1 MRPAIGITT
10 TLKTVDYY
18 DYQMPCT
25 VLPDFYIHAVL
36 QAGGLPVLLPPSGEL
51 LPELYLERVEG
62 LLFSGGMDIDPAH
75 YGQQQHQTTKTE
87 SPVRDIFELTLLKG
101 ALERNMPVLA
111 VCRGMQIL
119 NVALGGDLCQ
129 DITDLKETDLAHW
142 QDLDNDAEPSHT
154 VSLTGGVFR
163 EIFRKEYVPVNS
175 FHHQAVERIGDG
187 LRIAGVSP
195 DGIVEALEST
205 EHDWVLGVQWHP
217 EMMFKAHREQLALF
231 EAFVQRA
238 KDAVKPVVS

>member
-1 MRPAIGITT
+1 MKPTIGITT

-36 QAGGLPVLLPPSGEL
+36 QAGGVPVLLPPSGDL
-51 LPELYLERVEG
+51 PPELYLDRVEG
-62 LLFSGGMDIDPAH
+62 LLFSGGMDIDPA
-75 YGQQQHQTTKTE
+75 YYSQQQHHKTKTE
-87 SPVRDIFELTLLKG
+87 SPVRDSFELELLRK
-101 ALERNMPVLA
+101 ALARNLPVLA
-111 VCRGMQIL
+111 ICRGMQVL

-154 VSLTGGVFR
+154 VSLTEGMFK
-163 EIFRKEYVPVNS
+163 EIFRKKIVRVNS
-175 FHHQAVERIGDG
+175 FHHQAVERIGNG
-187 LRIAGVSP
+187 LRVAGVSP

-205 EHDWVLGVQWHP
+205 EHHWVLGVQWHP
-217 EMMFKAHREQLALF
+217 EMMFKAHSEQLALF
-231 EAFVQRA
+231 EALVQRA
-238 KDAVKPVVS
+238 KPDN